1 VRHPGGEGGPSVA
14 DRVFVVLE
22 SCAGSSQALTLVDL
36 VERTGLPKTTLHR
49 MCWKL
54 VELGMLEHADNGFR
68 IGTKLFALGSMNP
81 GLRRLRAMAMPHLHA
96 LVERTGWAVNL
107 AVLADDRALIVEEI
121 YGAQSQTMRRMVG
134 GRLPLHATAVGKA
147 LLSGYSGARLDA
159 VLGMTALRPYTRT
172 TIVRPNLLREQ
183 LDAVRRTGAAFSHEE
198 WSVGTSGV
206 ASPVTVAGRVVAA
219 VAAVGPPGDQGLR
232 QRANSV
238 RHTALV
244 VSRALSPAPAPAAVA
259 A

>member
-1 VRHPGGEGGPSVA
+1 MRHPGGEGGPSVA

-81 GLRRLRAMAMPHLHA
+81 GLRRLRAMAMPYLHA

-147 LLSGYSGARLDA
+147 LLSGYSDARLDA
-159 VLGMTALRPYTRT
+159 ILSTRLRPYTRT
-172 TIVRPNLLREQ
+172 TIVRPNLMRDQ
-183 LDAVRRTGAAFSHEE
+183 IDVVRRTGVAFSHEE

-206 ASPVTVAGRVVAA
+206 ASPVEVAGTVVAA
-219 VAAVGPPGDQGLR
+219 IAAVGPPGEQGLR
-232 QRANSV
+232 QRAGSV
-238 RHTALV
+238 HHVAGA
-244 VSRALSPAPAPAAVA
+244 VSRALDPAPAAIA

>member
-22 SCAGSSQALTLVDL
+22 SCAGSSRALTLVDL

-54 VELGMLEHADNGFR
+54 VELGMLEHADGGFR

-81 GLRRLRAMAMPHLHA
+81 GLRRLRATAMPHLHG

-107 AVLADDRALIVEEI
+107 AVLADRRALIVEEI
-121 YGAQSQTMRRMVG
+121 YGTQSQTMRRMVG

-147 LLSGYSGARLDA
+147 LLSGYADA
-159 VLGMTALRPYTRT
+159 PLEALVGVRTLRPFTRT

-183 LDAVRRTGAAFSHEE
+183 LDAIRRTGVAYSHEE
-198 WSVGTSGV
+198 WSLGTSGV
-206 ASPVTVAGRVVAA
+206 ASPVVVEGRVLAA
-219 VAAVGPPGDQGLR
+219 VAAVGPPGDAGLR
-232 QRANSV
+232 QRAGSV
-238 RHTALV
+238 HAAASAV
-244 VSRALSPAPAPAAVA
+244 ARALTPAVAVA